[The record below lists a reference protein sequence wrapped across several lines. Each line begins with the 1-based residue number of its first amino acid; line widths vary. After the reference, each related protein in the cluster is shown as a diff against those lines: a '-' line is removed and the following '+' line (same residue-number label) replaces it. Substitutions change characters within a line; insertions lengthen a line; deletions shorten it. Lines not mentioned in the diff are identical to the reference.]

1 MSNLYCCI
9 GLPRSGKSTYCNQ
22 WVLEKPGR
30 VKVCGDD
37 IRLALTGERF
47 NSHVEPYISAIKSTM
62 IKTLLLGGFEVIVD
76 GTHTTERSIK
86 QILQIDKNAQ
96 FIVFDTHP
104 QTCRERAKA
113 TNQEDLYPVID
124 RMYDQY
130 MSLRYMDA
138 PRYDIQE
145 SINRIRAKIVE
156 NRIQEK

>member
-62 IKTLLLGGFEVIVD
+62 IKTLLLGDFEVIVD

-96 FIVFDTHP
+96 FIVFDTDLKI
-104 QTCRERAKA
+104 CKERAKL
-113 TNQEDLYPVID
+113 TNQEDLLPVID
-124 RMYDQY
+124 RMASQIEQLKTT
-130 MSLRYMDA
+130 SFG
-138 PRYDIQE
+138 DIQVA
-145 SINRIRAKIVE
+145 INKLRAEIVE
-156 NRIQEK
+156 NRIQKN